1 MRFKS
6 LQFNIHIRAG
16 FIKKL
21 EEVLR
26 IFEALLFV
34 RPAEVLLKTDNPVVT
49 TVILA
54 VLASIYINSIKQEVP
69 YMKIINKRPN
79 YIKSSDRIKKIN
91 HAYTIVFRAINKID
105 REIKSDTTKS
115 MK

>member
-1 MRFKS
+1 MVGCYR
-6 LQFNIHIRAG
+6 G
-16 FIKKL
+16 IK
-21 EEVLR
+21 
-26 IFEALLFV
+26 
-34 RPAEVLLKTDNPVVT
+34 DNPVVA

-54 VLASIYINSIKQEVP
+54 VLDSIYINSINKEVS
-69 YMKIINKRPN
+69 YMKVINKYPN

-105 REIKSDTTKS
+105 SEINSGTTKS